1 MNKLYSKRLASK
13 INSYASIQVID
24 QTTPPELLTDMGSQI
39 LRIQAQFQSE
49 VPIKTTIPI
58 APEFFAVSPTH
69 IFLSN
74 SSGDICLLEVETKN
88 ITKFTVSCSISS
100 MSFCDM
106 SNSLYISGDGLHLI
120 NISQQN
126 IGAQVLENVNFCRFF
141 KGIGYLCQSG
151 LVSQLQILSSTPEIL
166 YEHYNVIALDVSS
179 TALASLAPYK
189 LMVFID
195 KVVFEYENFDNSASN
210 IKVSDTYIAIGGQ
223 FNSILLIKIG
233 SWEIQ
238 SVCNSN
244 YNVRFNSIDINN
256 QAGLM
261 IGVSD
266 EGVIA
271 FDIKTNRIPFAVY
284 PRQVKYPICGF
295 LSDEKFFSCS
305 DNMKLKIFQTPILED
320 RAVINDIKMAKGCV
334 IVDNKPVVF
343 NEKCVYTL
351 SLVDY
356 HAEKV
361 YTCDE
366 DETIDYGGSTGSELY
381 LVMGSRFKI
390 LSSSFFLIQ
399 SWRFDSEI
407 IIAESLPVGFALVVN
422 MNVKILDSSSHV
434 LHEWT
439 VIKDKITAS
448 CTSDQALYLAS
459 SGGVIRAYSFNNFTE
474 QANFSTHKPYIEI
487 LAHLQALNY
496 LLISCTDNY
505 IYIWDMKSVQYLYAI
520 YNRLCKKIIPSFDS
534 YHFYVQSYDTKIE
547 IWDANDFGIHSI
559 VSVPSEVTAF
569 GLSLTEDVI
578 IAGNKEMVVLLNN
591 PLIYKKIHGFGRNQN
606 LAYYFKKFFLS
617 LFKNASVEKAS
628 KYTDWLISP
637 YQICFSTMVAYFNKN
652 EILKSCAE
660 EISLHPG
667 TSSDNIV
674 SICLN
679 KNFIDSL
686 ESIFKSFKTKIKNN
700 PYCFYYLENS
710 LLELNKKSV
719 PCLHKLY
726 SIAMGKSFLETLPKF
741 CIDDS
746 SLPIEIEHES
756 IIVEPSGFMPMENY
770 ASLGRSIKFTQ
781 TFVKIN
787 LNLGSQESIDFMESL
802 IVCENKL
809 IIKTELIQT
818 ILNNKWKR
826 VKIIMM
832 VQSLIYVIYII
843 SLAMFSTTYFNGEF
857 LVFPFVVSQILL
869 VYEIFQMIPGPL
881 NYFQDIWNIID
892 LSRAA
897 LFIAYSI
904 EFWQKNE
911 RYEELLSVVV
921 FLTWVRGITYFRI
934 FNSTRYY
941 VNLLFVV
948 VKDMMAFFIIF
959 FYSIVGF
966 GLVFFAFDE
975 ASDYFDYLTG
985 TFNLSF
991 GDINTDGY
999 NMLQW
1004 LYYFFFMVLNP
1015 IVELNLLISIMSDT
1029 YAHVQENLEVADSL
1043 GLCSLI
1049 IEVERLLFWRRRLSN
1064 KSYIHK
1070 CDIERFVI
1078 SENTDSSKIKELKR
1092 IVKDTALKIT
1102 QQNENL
1108 SRTIEGLK
1116 TSQFN
1121 TYNTLLEM
1129 KRQHFK

>member
-1 MNKLYSKRLASK
+1 MNKLHSKHLANK
-13 INSYASIQVID
+13 VNSYNSQYGVD
-24 QTTPPELLTDMGSQI
+24 QTKPPELLTDMESQI
-39 LRIQAQFQSE
+39 LRIQSQFQSE
-49 VPIKTTIPI
+49 VPLKTTIPI

-74 SSGDICLLEVETKN
+74 SSGDICLLEQETKN
-88 ITKFTVSCSISS
+88 VIKFTINCSISS
-100 MSFCDM
+100 MSFCEM
-106 SNSLYISGDGLHLI
+106 SNSLYISGDGLYSI
-120 NISQQN
+120 NISKQDIETQ
-126 IGAQVLENVNFCRFF
+126 ILENVNFCRFF
-141 KGIGYLCQSG
+141 KGVGYLCQSG
-151 LVSQLQILSSTPEIL
+151 LISKLNTLSSSPEIL
-166 YEHYNVIALDVSS
+166 YEHYNASALDISS

-195 KVVFEYENFDNSASN
+195 KVVFEYENFDSSASN

-223 FNSILLIKIG
+223 FNYILLIKIG

-238 SVCNSN
+238 NICNAN
-244 YNVRFNSIDINN
+244 YNIRYGSIDINS
-256 QAGLM
+256 QFGLM
-261 IGVSD
+261 IAVSD
-266 EGVIA
+266 QGVIA
-271 FDIKTNRIPFAVY
+271 YDIKTDRIPFSVY
-284 PRQVKYPICGF
+284 PRHMKYPICGF
-295 LSDEKFFSCS
+295 LSSDKFFSCS
-305 DNMKLKIFQTPILED
+305 DNMKLKIFQTPLLED
-320 RAVINDIKMAKGCV
+320 GAIIKDIQMMKDCV
-334 IVDNKPVVF
+334 IVDNKAVAF
-343 NEKCVYTL
+343 NEKCVYNL
-351 SLVDY
+351 SLVDG
-356 HAEKV
+356 HSELV
-361 YTCDE
+361 YMCDE
-366 DETIDYGGSTGSELY
+366 DEKIDFGGSTGSELY

-390 LSSSFFLIQ
+390 LSSSFSLIQ
-399 SWRFDSEI
+399 SWRFDSQI
-407 IIAESLPVGFALVVN
+407 IIAENLPTGFALVID

-459 SGGVIRAYSFNNFTE
+459 SGGMIRAYSFNNYTE
-474 QANFSTHKPYIEI
+474 QVTFYTHKPYIKV
-487 LAHLQALNY
+487 LAHLQAHNY
-496 LLISCTDNY
+496 LLISTTDNY
-505 IYIWDMKSVQYLYAI
+505 IYIWDMKSVQYLFAI
-520 YNRLCKKIIPSFDS
+520 YNRLCNKIIPSFDS
-534 YHFYVQSYDTKIE
+534 YHFYVQSFDSKIE
-547 IWDANDFGIHSI
+547 IWDANDFCIHSTI
-559 VSVPSEVTAF
+559 SVPSDVTAF
-569 GLSLTEDVI
+569 GLSLTEDLI
-578 IAGNKEMVVLLNN
+578 IAGSKEMVFLLNN
-591 PLIYKKIHGFGRNQN
+591 PLTCKKIQPFGRNQN
-606 LAYYFKKFFLS
+606 TAYLFKKFFLS

-628 KYTDWLISP
+628 NYTDWLISP
-637 YQICFSTMVAYFNKN
+637 YQICFSTMIAYFNKI
-652 EILKSCAE
+652 EILKNCARD
-660 EISLHPG
+660 ISLHPG
-667 TSSDNIV
+667 TSSDTIV

-700 PYCFYYLENS
+700 PFCFYYLEKS

-726 SIAMGKSFLETLPKF
+726 GIAMGNSFLGTLPKF

-746 SLPIEIEHES
+746 YLPIEIESES
-756 IIVEPSGFMPMENY
+756 IIIEPSRFMPLENY

-802 IVCENKL
+802 IICENKL

-826 VKIIMM
+826 IKILIMI
-832 VQSLIYVIYII
+832 QSLIYVVYIVA
-843 SLAMFSTTYFNGEF
+843 LAMFSTTYFNGNF
-857 LVFPFVVSQILL
+857 LIFPFVISQLL
-869 VYEIFQMIPGPL
+869 LIYEVFQMIPGPL
-881 NYFQDIWNIID
+881 NYLQDIWNIID

-904 EFWQKNE
+904 EFWQNNDGNRE
-911 RYEELLSVVV
+911 MLSIIV
-921 FLTWVRGITYFRI
+921 FLTWIRGITYFRI
-934 FNSTRYY
+934 FDSTRYY

-948 VKDMMAFFIIF
+948 IKDMIAFFIIF

-975 ASDYFDYLTG
+975 ESDYFDYLTG

-999 NMLQW
+999 NKLQW

-1029 YAHVQENLEVADSL
+1029 YSRVQENLEIADSL

-1049 IEVERLLFWRRRLSN
+1049 IEIERLFFWRRRLNN

-1070 CDIERFVI
+1070 CDIERFVAQ
-1078 SENTDSSKIKELKR
+1078 ENTESSQIKDLKR
-1092 IVKDTALKIT
+1092 TVKDIALKIT
-1102 QQNENL
+1102 QQNDNL
-1108 SRTIEGLK
+1108 ARTIEGLK
-1116 TSQFN
+1116 SSQFN